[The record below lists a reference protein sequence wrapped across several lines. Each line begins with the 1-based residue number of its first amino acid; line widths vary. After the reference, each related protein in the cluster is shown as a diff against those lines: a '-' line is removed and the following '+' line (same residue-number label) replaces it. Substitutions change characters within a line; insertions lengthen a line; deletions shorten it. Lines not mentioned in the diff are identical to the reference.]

1 VTASAVARLAERPVT
16 EIRPSRG
23 LFDLD
28 LDSVW
33 DYRELLFFLVWREI
47 KIRYKQ
53 AGLGIAW
60 AIIQPLLAVLIFT
73 AVFGI
78 FARMPSEGLP
88 YPVFAL
94 AAILPWTYFAEAL
107 RRSATGLVSDAD
119 LVRKIY
125 FPRLVIPIAGI
136 TSPLIDFLF
145 GLLILIALMAW
156 NRIVPTWSLL
166 LLPFW
171 LIVNMALALAIGLW
185 LGPINVRYRD
195 IMHTLPFVIQV
206 WMYATPIVYPLS
218 MVPARW
224 QALYSFNPMVGII
237 EGFRWS
243 LLGTGRPDTTAIGI
257 SFIVIGIV
265 LFCGLLFFRRA
276 ERSFADVI

>member
-1 VTASAVARLAERPVT
+1 VTAGSVARAGARPVT
-16 EIRPSRG
+16 EIRSG
-23 LFDLD
+23 DGIFALE

-33 DYRELLFFLVWREI
+33 EYRELLFFLVWREI

-60 AIIQPLLAVLIFT
+60 AIIQPVLAVLIFT
-73 AVFGI
+73 VVFGN

-94 AAILPWTYFAEAL
+94 AAVLPWTYFAEAL
-107 RRSATGLVSDAD
+107 RRSATGLVGDAD

-125 FPRLVIPIAGI
+125 FPRLVIPLAGV
-136 TSPLIDFLF
+136 TSPLIDLLF
-145 GLLILIALMAW
+145 GLIILIALMVW
-156 NRIVPTWSLL
+156 HRIVPTWSLL

-171 LIVNMALALAIGLW
+171 LMLTMALALAIGLW
-185 LGPINVRYRD
+185 LAPVNVRYRD

-224 QALYSFNPMVGII
+224 QALYSVNPMVGII

-243 LLGTGRPDTTAIGI
+243 LLGIGRPDTMAIGI
-257 SFIVIGIV
+257 SMLVISVV
-265 LFCGLLFFRRA
+265 LFGGLLFFRRA
-276 ERSFADVI
+276 ERLFADVI

>member
-1 VTASAVARLAERPVT
+1 VTAGSVARAGARPVT
-16 EIRPSRG
+16 EIQSG
-23 LFDLD
+23 DGIFALE

-33 DYRELLFFLVWREI
+33 EFRELLFFLVWREV

-60 AIIQPLLAVLIFT
+60 AVIQPVLAVVIFT
-73 AVFGI
+73 AVFGN

-94 AAILPWTYFAEAL
+94 AAVLPWTYFAEAL

-125 FPRLVIPIAGI
+125 FPRLVIPLAGV
-136 TSPLIDFLF
+136 TTPLIDFLF
-145 GLLILIALMAW
+145 GLIILIALMAW
-156 NRIVPTWSLL
+156 YHIAPTWSLL
-166 LLPFW
+166 LLPVW
-171 LIVNMALALAIGLW
+171 LLVTMALALAIGLW
-185 LGPINVRYRD
+185 LGPVNVRYRD

-206 WMYATPIVYPLS
+206 WMYATPIVYPLN

-224 QALYSFNPMVGII
+224 QALYSVNPMVGII

-243 LLGTGRPDTTAIGI
+243 LLGTGRPDTMAIGI
-257 SFIVIGIV
+257 SMLVISIV
-265 LFCGLLFFRRA
+265 LFGGLLFFRRA